1 MEGGLASLGQYGAV
15 GLILAA
21 VLAFG
26 LRMTRRLFER
36 QMSLLDAAQKF
47 QEEQTRVMS
56 ALHHEVVELLR
67 DVRDNHLDLL
77 ERLEMRRTPVHG
89 MRTAQPSPTKV
100 VASPTA
106 KGRNDR

>member
-56 ALHHEVVELLR
+56 ALHHEVVELR
-67 DVRDNHLDLL
+67 SDVRDNHLDLL

-89 MRTAQPSPTKV
+89 MRAQPSPTKV
-100 VASPTA
+100 VVPQPA
-106 KGRNDR
+106 KGRNER